1 MLSFIVVVF
10 IKFFFYGFSFSFW
23 DEIFPSHRTQKYSI
37 LSSINSIAF
46 HISVFHENG
55 VRIQLHLPSYSKP
68 VFSQYHPS
76 KKKKKKSVISLCSY
90 IMFCILM
97 GLLLKCLCVSLV
109 SLSIPAPLLCSC
121 IYDHISLP
129 LLCGIP

>member
-76 KKKKKKSVISLCSY
+76 KKKKKKIRHFSVFIYYVLYTYGFTSKVSMCFTGLFVYSCTSF
-90 IMFCILM
+90 MFLH
-97 GLLLKCLCVSLV
+97 L
-109 SLSIPAPLLCSC
+109 
-121 IYDHISLP
+121 
-129 LLCGIP
+129 